1 MKGRGAMNR
10 QTSTRAGRRRLL
22 QALGLGAGAL
32 YLPSLMGDRNAYAAP
47 PPKRLVVFLTDHGPV
62 TGRWQMRRP
71 GLPETSA
78 DWEFPLDDPDPMSFS
93 ETLRPLHPYRDD
105 LLIVDGLSMTSA
117 YADPAF
123 GGNGH
128 ASSVPN
134 RLAAQG
140 GGSGGSIDQIIAGAV
155 GASTAFQ
162 YLFYINGSCDCWDGS
177 PIFDTA
183 GNQVS
188 PGRLG
193 GYSFL
198 PDAFDRVFGGL
209 PDPGEGPPP
218 GPPTPAEL
226 SALRRKSTL
235 ELVGGEYQK
244 LLDKLGA
251 DDREKLKRHRD
262 MILDLEAKIDTL
274 SQIECEKPTY
284 PADGLPDNDV
294 VDITLTQLYPLAM
307 ACDLTRVAVLGVGQL
322 AASDIGA
329 PSTIDVHQDAA
340 HPSENDPAAS
350 WMTSY
355 YAFHAAQFGKLI
367 EAFRSVPEG
376 NGTMLDNSLLLWM
389 PELANGWHDLY
400 RIMVVMAG
408 GAGGSFATGRYL
420 KYKEVGSSPEPGYDV
435 TLGPPHS
442 KLLVSILQAF
452 GVDQNSIGVTSAQAK
467 DGSTIDLTGPL
478 DGLS

>member
-1 MKGRGAMNR
+1 MSEQR
-10 QTSTRAGRRRLL
+10 STRIGRRRLL
-22 QALGLGAGAL
+22 QALGLTAGGL
-32 YLPSLMGDRNAYAAP
+32 YLPSLMGDKKAYAAA
-47 PPKRLVVFLTDHGPV
+47 PPKRLVLFLTEHGPV
-62 TGRWQMRRP
+62 TGKWQMRRP

-78 DWEFPLDDPDPMSFS
+78 DWEFPLDDPDPLSFS
-93 ETLRPLHPYRDD
+93 ETLRPLHEFRDD

-140 GGSGGSIDQIIAGAV
+140 GSSGPSVDQIIAAAIG
-155 GASTAFQ
+155 GSTAFE
-162 YLFYINGSCDCWDGS
+162 YLFYSNGSCDCWDGS

-183 GNQVS
+183 GNQVN

-193 GYSFL
+193 GYSYL
-198 PDAFDRVFGGL
+198 ANAFDRVFGDL
-209 PDPGEGPPP
+209 PEPGEAPPP
-218 GPPTPAEL
+218 GPPTPVEL
-226 SALRRKSTL
+226 SALRRKNTL
-235 ELVGGEYQK
+235 ALVRGEYDK
-244 LLDKLGA
+244 LLGKVGA
-251 DDREKLKRHRD
+251 DDREKLTRHRD
-262 MILDLEAKIDTL
+262 MIMDLEAKIVSL
-274 SQIECEKPTY
+274 AQIECEKPTY
-284 PADGLPDNDV
+284 PGDGLPNTEV

-307 ACDLTRVAVLGVGQL
+307 ACDLTRVAVLGNVQL
-322 AASDIGA
+322 DASDIGA

-340 HPSENDPAAS
+340 HASDTDPAAT

-355 YAFHAAQFGKLI
+355 YSLHAQQFANLI
-367 EAFRSVPEG
+367 AAFRAIPEG

-400 RIMVVMAG
+400 KMMVVMAG
-408 GAGGSFATGRYL
+408 GAGGSFKTGRYL
-420 KYKEVGSSPEPGYDV
+420 KYKETSPAPEPGYDV

-452 GVDQNSIGVTSAQAK
+452 GVEQNSIGVTSAPAK
-467 DGSTIDLTGPL
+467 NGSTIDFTGPL
-478 DGLS
+478 QGLI